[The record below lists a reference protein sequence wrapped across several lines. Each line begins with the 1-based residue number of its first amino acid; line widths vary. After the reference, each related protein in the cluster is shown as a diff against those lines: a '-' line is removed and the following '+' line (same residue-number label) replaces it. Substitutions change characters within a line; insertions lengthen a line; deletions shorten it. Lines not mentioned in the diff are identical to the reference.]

1 MLTQSTDGAGRSA
14 PALTTE
20 LARITQRLAA
30 SPGDHE
36 TAVPALR
43 LHRRNGP
50 TEPLH
55 CIFPLGL
62 ALTTQGHKQVTLGE
76 TVFAYGPGESMLT
89 TIDLPVAA
97 QITRATAREPYLG
110 ITLRFDSH
118 ALTQALTDVA
128 IPRPRPGTRFDP
140 LSVQRLDVPVLDALL
155 RLVRLLE
162 DPGVLRHV
170 APLVQREI
178 LIRLLHGPHASHLA
192 HLAAAGTPRRHVAD
206 TVTWL
211 KQHYA
216 EPLLVDDLA
225 ERANMSPST
234 FRQHFR
240 TITGMSP
247 VQFQKRLR
255 LQEARQL
262 MLNDGASAAGA
273 SALVGYESASQFN
286 REYRRLFGAPPQREV
301 RHALTA

>member
-1 MLTQSTDGAGRSA
+1 M
-14 PALTTE
+14 
-20 LARITQRLAA
+20 
-30 SPGDHE
+30 
-36 TAVPALR
+36 
-43 LHRRNGP
+43 
-50 TEPLH
+50 H

-62 ALTTQGHKQVTLGE
+62 ALTTQGRKQVLFGG

-110 ITLRFDSH
+110 ITLQFDSH
-118 ALTQALTDVA
+118 TLTQTLTDVA
-128 IPRPRPGTRFDP
+128 TPRPRPGTHADP
-140 LSVQRLDVPVLDALL
+140 LAVRRLDVSVVDALL

-162 DPGVLRHV
+162 EPRVLPYV

-178 LIRLLHGPHASHLA
+178 LVRLLHGPYASHLT

-206 TVTWL
+206 TVAWM
-211 KQHYA
+211 KRHYA
-216 EPLLVDDLA
+216 EPLRVDDLA

-234 FRQHFR
+234 FREHFR

-262 MLNDGASAAGA
+262 MLNAGASAAGA
-273 SALVGYESASQFN
+273 GALVGYESASQFN
-286 REYRRLFGAPPQREV
+286 REYRRLFGAPPQRDV
-301 RHALTA
+301 RQALSS